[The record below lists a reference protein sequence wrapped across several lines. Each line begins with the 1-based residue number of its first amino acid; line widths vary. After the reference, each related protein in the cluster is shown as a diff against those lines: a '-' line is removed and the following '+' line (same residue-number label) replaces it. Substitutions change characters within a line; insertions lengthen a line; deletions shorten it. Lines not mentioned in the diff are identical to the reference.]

1 MNSAEKQSSSEVEIG
16 KKTIDL
22 EELIRSKNPGL
33 LKFLPKFLL
42 SYVKR
47 IIHQDEINAFLYEH
61 RADDGFEFS
70 SGVVNYFNV
79 KVVIKGMDNIPK
91 SGGAVFASNHSLS
104 GFDAMVILDS
114 ISKVRRDVKF
124 IVNDILLH
132 LRSLRPLFVGVNKH
146 GKNSVQM
153 LEDIDNAYASEEA
166 IFIYPAGLVSRKQ
179 DNGKIEDLEW
189 KKSFITKAK
198 KHKRMVI
205 PLYVDGRNSNRFY
218 NLSRWRTKLGIK
230 ANIEMFF
237 LADEM
242 FRQRDKTITVIFGK
256 PISYETFDASKSDLQ
271 WAQEVKKIVY
281 RLAESKNTL
290 G

>member
-1 MNSAEKQSSSEVEIG
+1 MSSEQDANSTTFEIS
-16 KKTIDL
+16 KKTVDL

-33 LKFLPKFLL
+33 VKFLPKFLM
-42 SYVKR
+42 SYLKR
-47 IIHQDEINAFLYEH
+47 IIHQDDVNSFLYEH
-61 RADDGFEFS
+61 KADDGFEFAT
-70 SGVVNYFNV
+70 GVVTYFKV
-79 KVVIKGMDNIPK
+79 KVVIKGMENIPR
-91 SGGAVFASNHSLS
+91 SGGAVFASNHPLG

-114 ISKVRRDVKF
+114 IGKLRRDVKF

-132 LRSLRPLFVGVNKH
+132 LKNLKPLFVGVNKH

-153 LEDIDNAYASEEA
+153 LEDIDAAYASEQA

-218 NLSRWRTKLGIK
+218 NLARWRGKLGIK
-230 ANIEMFF
+230 ANLEMFF
-237 LADEM
+237 LVDEM
-242 FRQRDKTITVIFGK
+242 FRQRGKTITVIFGK

-271 WAQEVKKIVY
+271 WAQEVKKMVY
-281 RLAESKNTL
+281 HLAESKN
-290 G
+290 